1 MRRLALAALL
11 VVLAVPASAVAANP
25 PTLADL
31 EDEVMCVECGTPL
44 VVSQSPVAN
53 QERAFIQ
60 QQIAAGKSK
69 DQIKAALIE
78 EYGDQ
83 VLAEPGGDGF
93 DATLWV
99 VPVILVLLGAA
110 GIVVAV
116 RRWRRNGPE
125 PDAPL
130 APALSAEDARRL
142 DAELAMARP
151 QGSHRWERSPEGRFS
166 RWWRARNG

>member
-1 MRRLALAALL
+1 MLL
-11 VVLAVPASAVAANP
+11 VFAAPAVAKP

-31 EDEVMCVECGTPL
+31 EDGVMCVECGTPL

-53 QERAFIQ
+53 QERAFIE

-69 DQIKAALIE
+69 AQIKAALVD

-93 DATLWV
+93 DATLWI
-99 VPVILVLLGAA
+99 VPVLLVALGAV
-110 GIVVAV
+110 GIFFAV

-130 APALSAEDARRL
+130 APALSDEDTRRL
-142 DAELAMARP
+142 DAEL
-151 QGSHRWERSPEGRFS
+151 S
-166 RWWRARNG
+166 R

>member
-1 MRRLALAALL
+1 MRLLAAVFALVLL
-11 VVLAVPASAVAANP
+11 LAAPAIAKP

-69 DQIKAALIE
+69 SQIKAALVE

-93 DATLWV
+93 DATLWI
-99 VPVILVLLGAA
+99 VPIVLVLLGAV
-110 GIVVAV
+110 GIVFAV

-125 PDAPL
+125 PEAPL
-130 APALSAEDARRL
+130 APALSAEDTRRL
-142 DAELAMARP
+142 DAELAMTRP
-151 QGSHRWERSPEGRFS
+151 GGSHRWEQSPGGRFS

>member
-1 MRRLALAALL
+1 MRLLALTALL
-11 VVLAVPASAVAANP
+11 LGLFAAPAIARP

-44 VVSQSPVAN
+44 VVSQSPVAD

-60 QQIAAGKSK
+60 QQIAAGKTK
-69 DQIKAALIE
+69 PQIKAALVE

-93 DATLWV
+93 DATLWI
-99 VPVILVLLGAA
+99 VPVLLVLLGAV
-110 GIVVAV
+110 GIFVAV

-125 PDAPL
+125 PEAPL
-130 APALSAEDARRL
+130 APALSAEDTRRL
-142 DAELAMARP
+142 DAEMRL
-151 QGSHRWERSPEGRFS
+151 
-166 RWWRARNG
+166 

>member
-1 MRRLALAALL
+1 MRLLALTALL
-11 VVLAVPASAVAANP
+11 LGLLAAPAIAKP

-44 VVSQSPVAN
+44 IVSQSPVAN
-53 QERAFIQ
+53 QERGFIQ

-69 DQIKAALIE
+69 AQIKAALVE

-93 DATLWV
+93 DATLWI
-99 VPVILVLLGAA
+99 VPVVLVLLGAA
-110 GIVVAV
+110 GIFVAV

-125 PDAPL
+125 PEAPL
-130 APALSAEDARRL
+130 APALSAEDTRRL
-142 DAELAMARP
+142 DAEI
-151 QGSHRWERSPEGRFS
+151 G
-166 RWWRARNG
+166 

>member
-1 MRRLALAALL
+1 MRLLALAALL
-11 VVLAVPASAVAANP
+11 LGIAATPAMAKP

-60 QQIAAGKSK
+60 QQIAAGRSK
-69 DQIKAALIE
+69 AQIKAALVE
-78 EYGDQ
+78 EYGDE

-93 DATLWV
+93 DATLWI
-99 VPVILVLLGAA
+99 VPIVLVLLGAV
-110 GIVVAV
+110 GILLAV

-125 PDAPL
+125 PEAPL

-142 DAELAMARP
+142 DAEL
-151 QGSHRWERSPEGRFS
+151 GS
-166 RWWRARNG
+166 

>member
-1 MRRLALAALL
+1 MRRA
-11 VVLAVPASAVAANP
+11 VLAVLMLLVLAAPAAAASP

-44 VVSQSPVAN
+44 VVSQSPVAD

-69 DQIKAALIE
+69 AQIKAALVD

-93 DATLWV
+93 DATLWI
-99 VPVILVLLGAA
+99 VPVALVLLGAA
-110 GIVVAV
+110 GIVFAV

-125 PDAPL
+125 PEAPL
-130 APALSAEDARRL
+130 APALSAEDTRRL
-142 DAELAMARP
+142 DAELAMTRP
-151 QGSHRWERSPEGRFS
+151 EGSQRWEQAPGGRFS
-166 RWWRARNG
+166 RWWGARNG

>member
-1 MRRLALAALL
+1 MRLLATVFALVLLLAT
-11 VVLAVPASAVAANP
+11 PAVAKP

-60 QQIAAGKSK
+60 QQIAAGRSKS
-69 DQIKAALIE
+69 QIKAALVE

-93 DATLWV
+93 DATLWI
-99 VPVILVLLGAA
+99 VPIALVLLGAV
-110 GIVVAV
+110 GILIAV

-125 PDAPL
+125 PEAPL
-130 APALSAEDARRL
+130 APALSAEDTRRL
-142 DAELAMARP
+142 DTEL
-151 QGSHRWERSPEGRFS
+151 GR
-166 RWWRARNG
+166 R

>member
-1 MRRLALAALL
+1 MRRFVLAALTL
-11 VVLAVPASAVAANP
+11 LALAVPAAAVAKP

-53 QERAFIQ
+53 QERAFIE

-69 DQIKAALIE
+69 AQIKAALVE

-93 DATLWV
+93 DATLWI
-99 VPVILVLLGAA
+99 VPVVLVLLGAA
-110 GIVVAV
+110 GIFVAV

-125 PDAPL
+125 PEAPL
-130 APALSAEDARRL
+130 APALSAEDTRRL
-142 DAELAMARP
+142 DAEI
-151 QGSHRWERSPEGRFS
+151 G
-166 RWWRARNG
+166 

>member
-1 MRRLALAALL
+1 MRLLALTALL
-11 VVLAVPASAVAANP
+11 LGLLATPAIAKP

-44 VVSQSPVAN
+44 IVSQSPVAN

-69 DQIKAALIE
+69 AQIKAALVD

-93 DATLWV
+93 DATLWI
-99 VPVILVLLGAA
+99 VPVLLVLLGAA

-125 PDAPL
+125 PEAPL
-130 APALSAEDARRL
+130 APALSAEDTRRL
-142 DAELAMARP
+142 DAEMRL
-151 QGSHRWERSPEGRFS
+151 
-166 RWWRARNG
+166 

>member
-1 MRRLALAALL
+1 
-11 VVLAVPASAVAANP
+11 
-25 PTLADL
+25 
-31 EDEVMCVECGTPL
+31 

-53 QERAFIQ
+53 QERAFIE

-69 DQIKAALIE
+69 AQIKAALVD

-93 DATLWV
+93 DATLWI
-99 VPVILVLLGAA
+99 VPVLLVALGAV
-110 GIVVAV
+110 GIFFAV

-130 APALSAEDARRL
+130 APALSADEARRL
-142 DAELAMARP
+142 DAEL
-151 QGSHRWERSPEGRFS
+151 SGR
-166 RWWRARNG
+166 

>member
-1 MRRLALAALL
+1 MRLLATVFALVLLLAT
-11 VVLAVPASAVAANP
+11 PAVAKP

-60 QQIAAGKSK
+60 QQIAAGRSKS
-69 DQIKAALIE
+69 QIKAALVE
-78 EYGDQ
+78 EYGHQ

-93 DATLWV
+93 DATLWI
-99 VPVILVLLGAA
+99 VPIALVLLGAV
-110 GIVVAV
+110 GILIAV

-125 PDAPL
+125 PEAPL
-130 APALSAEDARRL
+130 APALSAEDTRRL
-142 DAELAMARP
+142 DAEL
-151 QGSHRWERSPEGRFS
+151 GR
-166 RWWRARNG
+166 R

>member
-1 MRRLALAALL
+1 MRPALAALALLL
-11 VVLAVPASAVAANP
+11 VFAAPAIAKP

-44 VVSQSPVAN
+44 VVSNSPVAN

-69 DQIKAALIE
+69 AQIKAALVE

-93 DATLWV
+93 DATLWI
-99 VPVILVLLGAA
+99 VPVILVLLGAV
-110 GIVVAV
+110 GILFAV

-142 DAELAMARP
+142 DAEL
-151 QGSHRWERSPEGRFS
+151 SGR
-166 RWWRARNG
+166 

>member
-1 MRRLALAALL
+1 MRLLVLTALALGLLAAPA
-11 VVLAVPASAVAANP
+11 LAQP

-60 QQIAAGKSK
+60 QQIAAGIS
-69 DQIKAALIE
+69 
-78 EYGDQ
+78 
-83 VLAEPGGDGF
+83 
-93 DATLWV
+93 
-99 VPVILVLLGAA
+99 
-110 GIVVAV
+110 VAV

-142 DAELAMARP
+142 EAEL
-151 QGSHRWERSPEGRFS
+151 GR
-166 RWWRARNG
+166 

>member
-1 MRRLALAALL
+1 MRLVTAVVALL
-11 VVLAVPASAVAANP
+11 LAFAAPAAAASP

-53 QERAFIQ
+53 QERAFIE

-69 DQIKAALIE
+69 AQIKAALVG

-93 DATLWV
+93 DATLWI
-99 VPVILVLLGAA
+99 VPVLLVLLGAT
-110 GIVVAV
+110 GIFFAV

-125 PDAPL
+125 PEAPL
-130 APALSAEDARRL
+130 APALNPEDARRL
-142 DAELAMARP
+142 DTEL
-151 QGSHRWERSPEGRFS
+151 GL
-166 RWWRARNG
+166 

>member
-1 MRRLALAALL
+1 MRLATAVLALL
-11 VVLAVPASAVAANP
+11 LVFAAPAVAKP

-44 VVSQSPVAN
+44 VVSQSPVAT
-53 QERAFIQ
+53 QERAFIE
-60 QQIAAGKSK
+60 QQIAAGRSK
-69 DQIKAALIE
+69 AQIKAALVD

-93 DATLWV
+93 DATLWI
-99 VPVILVLLGAA
+99 VPIVLVLLGVA
-110 GIVVAV
+110 GIFVAV

-142 DAELAMARP
+142 DAEL
-151 QGSHRWERSPEGRFS
+151 GSR
-166 RWWRARNG
+166 

>member
-1 MRRLALAALL
+1 MRRFALAALL
-11 VVLAVPASAVAANP
+11 LLVFAAPAAAAP
-25 PTLADL
+25 PTLPDL

-44 VVSQSPVAN
+44 IVSQSPVAN

-69 DQIKAALIE
+69 AQIKAALVE

-93 DATLWV
+93 DATLWI
-99 VPVILVLLGAA
+99 VPVLLVLLGAA
-110 GIVVAV
+110 GIVFAV

-125 PDAPL
+125 PEAPL
-130 APALSAEDARRL
+130 APALSAEDTRRL
-142 DAELAMARP
+142 DAEL
-151 QGSHRWERSPEGRFS
+151 GSR
-166 RWWRARNG
+166 

>member
-1 MRRLALAALL
+1 MRLLATVFALVLLLAT
-11 VVLAVPASAVAANP
+11 PAVAKP

-60 QQIAAGKSK
+60 QQIAAGRSKS
-69 DQIKAALIE
+69 QIKAALVE

-93 DATLWV
+93 DATLWI
-99 VPVILVLLGAA
+99 VPIALVLLGAV
-110 GIVVAV
+110 GILIAV

-125 PDAPL
+125 PEAPL
-130 APALSAEDARRL
+130 APALSAEDTRRL
-142 DAELAMARP
+142 DAEL
-151 QGSHRWERSPEGRFS
+151 GR
-166 RWWRARNG
+166 R

>member
-1 MRRLALAALL
+1 MRLLALTALL
-11 VVLAVPASAVAANP
+11 LGLLAAPAIAKP

-53 QERAFIQ
+53 QERAFIE

-69 DQIKAALIE
+69 AQIKAALVD

-93 DATLWV
+93 DATLWI
-99 VPVILVLLGAA
+99 VPIALVLLGAA
-110 GIVVAV
+110 GIFFAV

-125 PDAPL
+125 PEAPL

-142 DAELAMARP
+142 DAEL
-151 QGSHRWERSPEGRFS
+151 SGR
-166 RWWRARNG
+166 